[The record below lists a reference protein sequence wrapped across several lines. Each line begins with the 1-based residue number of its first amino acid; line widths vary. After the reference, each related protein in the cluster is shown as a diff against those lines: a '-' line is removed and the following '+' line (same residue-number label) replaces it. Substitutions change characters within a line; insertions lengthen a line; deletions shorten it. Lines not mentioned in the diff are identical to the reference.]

1 MSAKAAILHAATE
14 LLAASPTGDIST
26 RAVCDAAGVGQPVLY
41 RHFGDKDGLIAA
53 VVDAVW
59 GEYLALKRAAAPSV
73 DPVADLRAGWD
84 AHMEFALEHR
94 HAYRI
99 LFGGQLTTRPE
110 AAVEAMGLLRTIL
123 ERIAAQGRLRLTPTD
138 AARIVM
144 AANTGVA
151 LGLIL
156 HPENYPQADIAEL
169 TREATLAGILVP
181 SARAGVAPHDNTTAA
196 VTVAAVTLRAALE
209 ADPAGSAASPFTAA
223 EAALLDEWLRRLGP
237 GLPT

>member
-59 GEYLALKRAAAPSV
+59 GEYLALKRAASPSA

-110 AAVEAMGLLRTIL
+110 AAVEAMGLLRSIL
-123 ERIAAQGRLRLTPTD
+123 DRIAAQGRLRLAPAE

-169 TREATLAGILVP
+169 TREATLAGIL
-181 SARAGVAPHDNTTAA
+181 APASHGGSTSQEDVTGA
-196 VTVAAVTLRAALE
+196 VTVAAVTLRAALQE
-209 ADPAGSAASPFTAA
+209 NGAGSPAAPFSAA
-223 EAALLDEWLRRLGP
+223 EAALLDEWLRRLGR